1 VRQPTGSGVWNVT
14 LGMSVLKTYDPV
26 VLFGNFAYIYNI
38 KRSFSDL
45 SSTQDTVTPGD
56 VKMGNAW
63 SLGAG
68 FALALSDKTSAS
80 FSYAQLLQQAAHLRT
95 TGGPWSRQ
103 VGSDA
108 NSATLNMGL
117 THQLNKNLTM
127 VGTLS
132 VGLTPDAP
140 NFSIGFKFPYS
151 F

>member
-1 VRQPTGSGVWNVT
+1 
-14 LGMSVLKTYDPV
+14 VLKTYDPV
-26 VLFGNFAYIYNI
+26 VLFGNFGYIYNI

-56 VKMGNAW
+56 VRMGNAW

-95 TGGPWSRQ
+95 AGGQWNRQ

-117 THQLNKNLTM
+117 THQLSPKLSM

-140 NFSIGFKFPYS
+140 DFSIGFKFPYS